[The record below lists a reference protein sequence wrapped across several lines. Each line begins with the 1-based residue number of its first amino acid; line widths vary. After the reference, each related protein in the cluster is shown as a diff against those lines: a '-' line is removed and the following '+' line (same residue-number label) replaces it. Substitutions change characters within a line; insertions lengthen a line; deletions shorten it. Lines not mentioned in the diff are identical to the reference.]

1 MDCDDYED
9 ESNDECSST
18 HHLDDQGQ
26 LEGAQ
31 ANRNER
37 AEREREVI
45 HKSIQCQFLINFTII
60 GC

>member
-37 AEREREVI
+37 AERERER
-45 HKSIQCQFLINFTII
+45 
-60 GC
+60 